1 MIVGGIAV
9 AVATAEIRER
19 GSVRAVRARVV
30 VRGVAR
36 IIPRLEAVEARVAII
51 GALIQNRRD
60 RRDARPSASLAIL
73 CDFDDHCSF
82 ARAT

>member
-9 AVATAEIRER
+9 AVATAEIREG
-19 GSVRAVRARVV
+19 GSVRAVRAGVV

-36 IIPRLEAVEARVAII
+36 IVARLKAVEARVAIV
-51 GALIQNRRD
+51 GTLIQNRRD
-60 RRDARPSASLAIL
+60 RRDARPGASFAIL
-73 CDFDDHCSF
+73 RYLDDHRSF